1 MKKIISIFIV
11 SLLLFACSTSYK
23 KIIEETYPDGA
34 PKIVKYYTDNTSKE
48 LIKEV
53 QYYQNRNLK
62 LEGKYKN
69 GQRDGKWTY
78 WYENGN
84 KWSEGNYNNG
94 IDDGMK
100 TVWYGNGQKYYEGN
114 YSNGKRVGK
123 WRFWDEAG
131 KLVKEVE
138 Y

>member
-23 KIIEETYPDGA
+23 EIIEETYPDGT
-34 PKIVKYYTDNTSKE
+34 PKIVKYYTDNTSEE

-62 LEGKYKN
+62 LEGKYEN

-84 KWSEGNYNNG
+84 KWSEGNYNDG